1 MKKLTLLF
9 MCCVATFLSAS
20 AQTQGTNTLGAGF
33 SSSTYDD
40 NSNGIE
46 RRTHAGSLGYGHF
59 IKDNLR
65 LSITGSYG
73 YSKYTNTPG
82 GENTLRSTGAGLTLQ
97 KYFPLVKKFYAFAGA
112 NGFYERRKTEGNGT
126 TQSRGNGYFLGA
138 SGGASYF
145 LSKRFALEVDV
156 LSAGLNYTR
165 EKHTDNSAAYTSSNF
180 SLSTTGNVTNLGFRV
195 YLLF

>member
-1 MKKLTLLF
+1 MKKLILLF
-9 MCCVATFLSAS
+9 IGCVALLSAS
-20 AQTQGTNTLGAGF
+20 AQTKGTNTLGAGF
-33 SSSTYDD
+33 ISSTYDD

-46 RRTHAGSLGYGHF
+46 RSTYAGSLGYGHF

-65 LSITGSYG
+65 LGITGSYG
-73 YSKYTNTPG
+73 YSKYENSPG
-82 GENTLRSTGAGLTLQ
+82 GENTLRSTGAGLSLQ

-112 NGFYERRKTEGNGT
+112 NGLYERRKTEGNGS

-156 LSAGLNYTR
+156 LSAGLNYTK
-165 EKHTDNSAAYTSSNF
+165 EKHTNNSTAYTSSNF

>member
-1 MKKLTLLF
+1 MKKLFLLPVAF
-9 MCCVATFLSAS
+9 MLTFFSAS
-20 AQTQGTNTLGAGF
+20 AQTKGTNTLGAGF

-40 NSNGIE
+40 DPNGIE
-46 RRTHAGSLGYGHF
+46 RKTHYGSLGYGHF

-65 LSITGSYG
+65 LGINGSFG
-73 YSKYTNTPG
+73 YSKFTNTPTG
-82 GENTLRSTGAGLTLQ
+82 ANIMRSTGGGLTLQ

-112 NGFYERRKTEGNGT
+112 NSFYERRKTEAGGT
-126 TQSRGNGYFLGA
+126 TQSRGNSYFLGA
-138 SGGASYF
+138 TGGASYF

-156 LSAGLNYTR
+156 MSAGLNYAK
-165 EKHTDNSAAYTSSNF
+165 EKRTDNSTAYTSSNF